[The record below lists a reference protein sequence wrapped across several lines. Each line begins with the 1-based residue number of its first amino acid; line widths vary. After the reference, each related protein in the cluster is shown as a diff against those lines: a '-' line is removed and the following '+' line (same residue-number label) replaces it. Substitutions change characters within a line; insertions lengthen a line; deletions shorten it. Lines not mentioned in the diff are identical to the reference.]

1 MPHPHGILHF
11 FIAERSRTP
20 SGRQFSEIIPMT
32 SNTETILIVFVAIT
46 GLAVLLQACVLFAI
60 FISLRKTAQSAV
72 QSAEDFKATLLPM
85 VHSTRELMERIS
97 PQIITVSA
105 DLAELTASLKKE
117 TRGVSFSAA
126 EIMQRVSRQTE
137 RLDEM
142 LTNGLNAVD
151 RAGVVVEA
159 AVAAPVRQ
167 VNGVLAAI
175 KAVIETYRSD
185 VPRRKPESPNGRDG
199 AGI

>member
-1 MPHPHGILHF
+1 
-11 FIAERSRTP
+11 
-20 SGRQFSEIIPMT
+20 MT

-46 GLAVLLQACVLFAI
+46 GLAVLLQACVLLAI
-60 FISLRKTAQSAV
+60 FISLKKASQSAV
-72 QSAEDFKATLLPM
+72 QSAEDFKATVLPL
-85 VHSTRELMERIS
+85 VHSTRELIERIS

-117 TRGVSFSAA
+117 TRGASFSAA

-151 RAGVVVEA
+151 RAGAVVEA

-175 KAVIETYRSD
+175 KAVVETYRAD
-185 VPRRKPESPNGRDG
+185 LPRRKTGPSNGQDG

>member
-1 MPHPHGILHF
+1 
-11 FIAERSRTP
+11 
-20 SGRQFSEIIPMT
+20 MT
-32 SNTETILIVFVAIT
+32 SNTETILIVFVAFT
-46 GLAVLLQACVLFAI
+46 GLTFLLQACVLFAI
-60 FISLRKTAQSAV
+60 FISLRKTAKSAM
-72 QSAEDFKATLLPM
+72 QSAEDLKATVLPM
-85 VHSTRELMERIS
+85 VHSARELVERIS
-97 PQIITVSA
+97 PQIITLST

-117 TRGVSFSAA
+117 TRGVSFSVA
-126 EIMQRVSRQTE
+126 EIMQRLSRQTE

-175 KAVIETYRSD
+175 KAIVETYRSD
-185 VPRRKPESPNGRDG
+185 VPRRKTTSPNGQDG

>member
-1 MPHPHGILHF
+1 M
-11 FIAERSRTP
+11 
-20 SGRQFSEIIPMT
+20 
-32 SNTETILIVFVAIT
+32 NTETILIVFVAFT
-46 GLAVLLQACVLFAI
+46 GVAVLLQACVLFAI
-60 FISLRKTAQSAV
+60 FISLRKTAQSAA
-72 QSAEDFKATLLPM
+72 QTAEDLKATVLPM
-85 VHSTRELMERIS
+85 VHSTRELVERIS

-151 RAGVVVEA
+151 RAGAVVEA
-159 AVAAPVRQ
+159 TVAAPVRQ

-185 VPRRKPESPNGRDG
+185 VPRRKSEPSNGQDG

>member
-1 MPHPHGILHF
+1 
-11 FIAERSRTP
+11 
-20 SGRQFSEIIPMT
+20 MT
-32 SNTETILIVFVAIT
+32 WNTDTILIIIVAFT
-46 GLAVLLQACVLFAI
+46 GVAVLLQACVLFAI
-60 FISLRKTAQSAV
+60 FLSLRKTAHSAIV
-72 QSAEDFKATLLPM
+72 AAEDFKTTVLPM
-85 VHSTRELMERIS
+85 VHSTRELVERIS

-126 EIMQRVSRQTE
+126 EIMERISRQTE
-137 RLDEM
+137 RLYAM

-159 AVAAPVRQ
+159 AVAVPVRQ

-175 KAVIETYRSD
+175 KAVVETYRSD
-185 VPRRKPESPNGRDG
+185 VPRRKSNPANGQNG

>member
-1 MPHPHGILHF
+1 M
-11 FIAERSRTP
+11 
-20 SGRQFSEIIPMT
+20 
-32 SNTETILIVFVAIT
+32 NTETILIVFVAFT
-46 GLAVLLQACVLFAI
+46 GVAVLLQACVLFAI
-60 FISLRKTAQSAV
+60 FISLRKTAQSAA
-72 QSAEDFKATLLPM
+72 QTAEDLKATVLPM
-85 VHSTRELMERIS
+85 VHSTRELVERIS

-137 RLDEM
+137 RLDDM

-151 RAGVVVEA
+151 RAGAVVEA
-159 AVAAPVRQ
+159 TVAAPVRQ

-185 VPRRKPESPNGRDG
+185 VPRRRPEPSNGQDG

>member
-1 MPHPHGILHF
+1 
-11 FIAERSRTP
+11 
-20 SGRQFSEIIPMT
+20 MT
-32 SNTETILIVFVAIT
+32 WNTETILIIFVAFT
-46 GLAVLLQACVLFAI
+46 GVAVVLQACMLLAI
-60 FISLRKTAQSAV
+60 YISLRKAAQSAKEA
-72 QSAEDFKATLLPM
+72 SDDFKSTVLPL
-85 VHSTRELMERIS
+85 VHSTRALVERIT
-97 PQIITVSA
+97 PQIMTLSA
-105 DLAELTASLKKE
+105 DLAELTASFKKE

-126 EIMQRVSRQTE
+126 EIMQRVSRQSE
-137 RLDEM
+137 RLDVM

-185 VPRRKPESPNGRDG
+185 VPRPKSNSSNGQDG